1 MEQKDYLLREIE
13 KIGLVLKMIF
23 NKIISKSENNA
34 ITIGN
39 RFEEAKE
46 LILHEIGFNMDLFL
60 SLNTSET
67 ETYLSKFKGFNSSN
81 IELLADIL
89 NEAGMKTENKM
100 SRKYLEHALNLYEL
114 CNSTDKTFSFER
126 EHKISEIRNSL

>member
-23 NKIISKSENNA
+23 NKINSNGENNA

-39 RFEEAKE
+39 QFEEAKE
-46 LILHEIGFNMDLFL
+46 LMLHDIGFNMDLFL
-60 SLNTSET
+60 SLNIAEA
-67 ETYLSKFKGFNSSN
+67 EAYLSNFKGINSSN

-89 NEAGMKTENKM
+89 KEAGMKTTSEM
-100 SRKYLEHALNLYEL
+100 ARKYLEHALNLYEL

-126 EHKISEIRNSL
+126 EHKISEIKNSL